1 MGVNELR
8 ELGEDF
14 YYLIGTLTA
23 GSDDHD
29 IGLGLLRDSVLEHGF
44 TGTEGTR
51 DEACTTLYDGVNGID
66 NTYTSLEELEG
77 TGFVHIVG
85 HGHLYGPTL
94 NHVHV
99 NVVALLIGEH
109 GDSVLNG
116 ILAFTHDRLH
126 GAHTLL
132 LEGHHDFQ
140 GLAVL
145 LYRAEPVRS
154 LHLVAYLGEGLELP
168 FAVVVESVGILSTL
182 EEHTIHLVEVVLQTV
197 IVL

>member
-1 MGVNELR
+1 MGVNELG
-8 ELGEDF
+8 ELGEDL

-29 IGLGLLRDSVLEHGF
+29 IGLGLLRDSVLEHGL

-51 DEACTTLYDGVNGID
+51 DEACTTLYDGVHGID
-66 NTYTSLEELEG
+66 NTYACLEQLEG

-85 HGHLYGPTL
+85 HGHLHGPTL
-94 NHVHV
+94 NHVHLH
-99 NVVALLIGEH
+99 VVALLIGEH

-116 ILAFTHDRLH
+116 ILAFSHDRLH

-132 LEGHHDFQ
+132 LEGHHDLQ

-145 LYRAEPVRS
+145 LYRAEPVRGF
-154 LHLVAYLGEGLELP
+154 HLVAHLGEGLELP
-168 FAVVVESVGILSTL
+168 LAVVVESIGILSAF
-182 EEHTIHLVEVVLQTV
+182 EEHTVHLVEVVLQTV